1 MPNTTQNPEQPKAR
15 AERLPRRDI
24 TGVLLLDKPFGL
36 SSNTALQRVRYLLA
50 ARKAGHTGTLDP
62 HATGLLPLCLGEATK
77 FSGWLLE
84 APKAYQA
91 RIRLGYTSSTGD
103 GEGDITPVQ
112 PFSGTLATIKSVL
125 QGFLGVQIQ
134 YPPMH
139 SALKVEGRPLYDYA
153 RAGLEVAR
161 APRQIE
167 VLEQK
172 LEAWDGE
179 TLTLSIKVSKGTY
192 IRVLAAD
199 IGAALGCG
207 GYLGGLRRT
216 ETGPFALQGAMTL
229 EQLEALTM
237 EGREKCLLP
246 ADTLLSG
253 VPRLDLD
260 DTQSL
265 AIRHGRALPW
275 DTAATAGQ
283 RYRVYTPADC
293 FLGLCE
299 LTTDHRLHPAR
310 LMTE

>member
-1 MPNTTQNPEQPKAR
+1 MPNTTKSPELANIR
-15 AERLPRRDI
+15 TERVPRRDI

-36 SSNTALQRVRYLLA
+36 SSNTALQRARHLLA

-62 HATGLLPLCLGEATK
+62 HATGLLTLCLGEATK
-77 FSGWLLE
+77 FSGWLLD

-91 RIRLGYTSSTGD
+91 RIRLGHSSSTGD
-103 GEGDITPVQ
+103 GEGNISPVQ
-112 PFSGTLATIKSVL
+112 PFTGTRDTIETVL
-125 QGFLGVQIQ
+125 QGFLGVQTQ
-134 YPPMH
+134 HPPMH
-139 SALKVEGRPLYDYA
+139 SALKVDGRPLYDYA
-153 RAGLEVAR
+153 RAGIEVTRAAR
-161 APRQIE
+161 EIE

-172 LEAWDGE
+172 LESWDGE
-179 TLTLSIKVSKGTY
+179 TLTISVKVSKGTY

-199 IGAALGCG
+199 IGTALGCG
-207 GYLGGLRRT
+207 GYLSGLRRT
-216 ETGPFALQGAMTL
+216 ETGPFTLEDAMTL
-229 EQLEALTM
+229 DQLEALSM
-237 EGREKCLLP
+237 DDREKCLLP

-275 DTAATAGQ
+275 NGTDRPGQ
-283 RYRVYTPADC
+283 RYRVYAPSAR
-293 FLGLCE
+293 FLGVCE

>member
-1 MPNTTQNPEQPKAR
+1 MPNITQNPEQLKAR

-91 RIRLGYTSSTGD
+91 QIRLGYTSSTGD
-103 GEGDITPVQ
+103 GEGDITPVRL
-112 PFSGTLATIKSVL
+112 FTGSLATIESVL
-125 QGFLGVQIQ
+125 QGFLGVQTQ

-153 RAGLEVAR
+153 RAGLNVTR

-179 TLTLSIKVSKGTY
+179 TLTVSLKVSKGTY

-199 IGAALGCG
+199 IGSALGCG
-207 GYLGGLRRT
+207 GYLSGLRRT
-216 ETGPFALQGAMTL
+216 QTGPFALQGAMTL

-237 EGREKCLLP
+237 GEREKCLLP
-246 ADTLLSG
+246 ADILLSG

-265 AIRHGRALPW
+265 AIRQGRALSW
-275 DTAATAGQ
+275 DTAAMPGQ
-283 RYRVYTPADC
+283 RYRVYTSADR

-299 LTTDHRLHPAR
+299 LTADHRLHPAR

>member
-1 MPNTTQNPEQPKAR
+1 MPNITQNPEQLKAR

-91 RIRLGYTSSTGD
+91 QIRLGCTSSTGD
-103 GEGDITPVQ
+103 GEGDIAPVRR
-112 PFSGTLATIKSVL
+112 FTGSLATIESVL
-125 QGFLGVQIQ
+125 QSFLGIRTQ

-153 RAGLEVAR
+153 RAGLEVTR

-179 TLTLSIKVSKGTY
+179 TLTVSLKVSKGTY

-199 IGAALGCG
+199 IGSALGCG
-207 GYLGGLRRT
+207 GYLSGLRRT
-216 ETGPFALQGAMTL
+216 QTGPFALQGALTL
-229 EQLEALTM
+229 EQLEALSM
-237 EGREKCLLP
+237 DEREKCLLS

-265 AIRHGRALPW
+265 AIRQGRALPW
-275 DTAATAGQ
+275 DIVAMPGQ
-283 RYRVYTPADC
+283 RYRVYTSTDR

-299 LTTDHRLHPAR
+299 LTADHRLHPTR

>member
-1 MPNTTQNPEQPKAR
+1 MPNITQNPEQHKVHS
-15 AERLPRRDI
+15 ERVPRRDI

-36 SSNTALQRVRYLLA
+36 SSNTALQRVRNLLA

-91 RIRLGYTSSTGD
+91 RIRLGYRSSTGD

-112 PFSGTLATIKSVL
+112 PFTGSFATIESVL
-125 QGFLGVQIQ
+125 QGFLGVQAQ
-134 YPPMH
+134 QPPMH

-153 RAGLEVAR
+153 RAGLEVTR
-161 APRQIE
+161 SPRQIE
-167 VLEQK
+167 VLELK
-172 LEAWDGE
+172 LEAWHGE
-179 TLTLSIKVSKGTY
+179 TLTVSFKVSKGTY

-199 IGAALGCG
+199 IGSALGCG
-207 GYLGGLRRT
+207 GYLSGLRRT

-229 EQLEALTM
+229 EQLEALSI
-237 EGREKCLLP
+237 EEREKRLLP

-275 DTAATAGQ
+275 DTAAMPGQ
-283 RYRVYTPADC
+283 RFRVYTPADR

-299 LTTDHRLHPAR
+299 LTADHRLHPAR